1 MEFINPSFFWGLS
14 ALSIPIAIHFWNKKK
29 SSLLNW
35 AAFKWLIEENQKTAK
50 GISLDKILLLTLRLI
65 AITLLVFLLSSPLFP
80 IKNKRDKELI
90 HIVDPN
96 KKVIENFRFELE
108 NALKNKEKIVALNAL
123 SNLKNSLEFQYADVN
138 PLLIQT
144 QLNQVPE
151 LFPNQELRIY
161 LANNEKYTSQS
172 SIFIPAKFV
181 IKSILDSSKSIKN
194 TIKGINNLSL
204 FTNDQ
209 NQFQF
214 DQNSNLK
221 RKIVKNSPIQ
231 ILICSNIE
239 TEKKSIEASLAS
251 LSEIYNFDID
261 FKSSQEEYDVL
272 IGNLAI
278 KNAKRL
284 KKDGLIIHSSS
295 FLDDTFDSNL
305 KIVSFHEVLSPDSS
319 NLVYNGKLPEAI
331 GNLIVAHYGLQNTQE
346 LLSENEFKALFK
358 EKSIIKKNKKD
369 WKQKFLLSL
378 FIISV
383 IVERWLSFKL
393 NA

>member
-65 AITLLVFLLSSPLFP
+65 AIILLVFLLSSPLFS
-80 IKNKRDKELI
+80 IKNKKDKELI

-96 KKVIENFRFELE
+96 KKVIDNFRFELE

-123 SNLKNSLEFQYADVN
+123 SNPKNSLEFQYADIN

-151 LFPNQELRIY
+151 LFPNLELRIY

-172 SIFIPAKFV
+172 SIFIPAKFA
-181 IKSILDSSKSIKN
+181 IKSILDSSNSIKN
-194 TIKGINNLSL
+194 AIKGINNLSL

-214 DQNSNLK
+214 DLNSNLK

-331 GNLIVAHYGLQNTQE
+331 GNLIVSHYGLQNTQA

-369 WKQKFLLSL
+369 WKQKLLLSL

>member
-65 AITLLVFLLSSPLFP
+65 AIILLVLLLSSPLFP
-80 IKNKRDKELI
+80 IKNKKDKELI

-123 SNLKNSLEFQYADVN
+123 SNPKNSLEFQYADID

>member
-80 IKNKRDKELI
+80 NKNKRDKELI

-96 KKVIENFRFELE
+96 KKVTDNFRFELE